1 MIDQVPL
8 TNTGVATPFPAD
20 ARTGPLGYAPW
31 PEGLGV
37 VLRRLDE
44 ELPGRPLVVAECGL
58 GTPADADDDE
68 WRASYLEDCLAI
80 TRDAIADGVDVRG
93 FFHWT
98 GVDNYE
104 WTHGHDV
111 DFGLI
116 DRGRDPKGSA
126 DVARRWA
133 TGNA

>member
-1 MIDQVPL
+1 M
-8 TNTGVATPFPAD
+8 
-20 ARTGPLGYAPW
+20 
-31 PEGLGV
+31 
-37 VLRRLDE
+37 
-44 ELPGRPLVVAECGL
+44 
-58 GTPADADDDE
+58 
-68 WRASYLEDCLAI
+68 
-80 TRDAIADGVDVRG
+80 DVRG

-111 DFGLI
+111 DFGLV

-133 TGNA
+133 TGSA